1 MHASGREL
9 SNKDDV
15 DSKPIRSANSLSPVF
30 IRDDRCWHIV
40 YRTELC
46 LQVNRPLLRAL
57 KQNDTTCLCVC
68 FIPHRL
74 QFSEAIFLHLAR
86 FAFVGRDDVR
96 YLLQKQKIFG
106 GKICTFFCH
115 CEIALDVQ
123 VLTIDRF
130 YQDVLFFQF
139 HKVIPHWFLSFFL
152 KCFGDRSFLTWF
164 WRFVKSLHPSIIS
177 FDDTCLSDVR

>member
-1 MHASGREL
+1 M
-9 SNKDDV
+9 
-15 DSKPIRSANSLSPVF
+15 
-30 IRDDRCWHIV
+30 

-57 KQNDTTCLCVC
+57 EQNETMCLCVC

-86 FAFVGRDDVR
+86 FAFVGRDDIR

-106 GKICTFFCH
+106 GKICTVFCH

-123 VLTIDRF
+123 VLKIDFIRIF
-130 YQDVLFFQF
+130 CSFNSIKLFHTDFCLFFSSALE
-139 HKVIPHWFLSFFL
+139 IDL
-152 KCFGDRSFLTWF
+152 FLT
-164 WRFVKSLHPSIIS
+164 
-177 FDDTCLSDVR
+177 